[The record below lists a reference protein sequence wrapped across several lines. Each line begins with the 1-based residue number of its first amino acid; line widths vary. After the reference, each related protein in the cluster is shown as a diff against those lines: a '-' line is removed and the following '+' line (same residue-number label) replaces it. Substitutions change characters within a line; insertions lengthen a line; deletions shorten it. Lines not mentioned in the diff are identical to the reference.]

1 VRRGT
6 SLLELIMTLAMVGV
20 MLLLV
25 GQLSSGYW
33 KAYHSADRSEI
44 YQGSLIATQ
53 IAWEVEQA
61 LSITQPANGA
71 AGSILTFQMIDP
83 LDPTRINPGTAVAPW
98 NPAGNVVTRRY
109 EVINEQLIRTEGGV
123 SEVLGQVQ
131 GYSVDRRDPTLV
143 VAVSVQPDQVV
154 YPCRARALLRR

>member
-1 VRRGT
+1 MRRGT
-6 SLLELIMTLAMVGV
+6 SLLELILTLAMVGV

-61 LSITQPANGA
+61 LSITLPANGA
-71 AGSILTFQMIDP
+71 TGSILSFTMIDP
-83 LDPTRINPGTAVAPW
+83 LDPTRLNPGSAVAPW
-98 NPAGNVVTRRY
+98 NPAGNLVTRRY
-109 EVINEQLIRTEGGV
+109 EVINEQLVRSEGGTT
-123 SEVLGQVQ
+123 EVLGQVK
-131 GYSVDRRDPTLV
+131 GFSVQRSDPTLV